1 MMRENTDFFKA
12 FVILSIGV
20 LVNAFLYFISHV
32 IHVESE
38 TARIVESL
46 MVLVSTFLVKRA
58 IDVIV
63 FMPLEQRGKFFFPRW
78 FKHLLALFL
87 AFVAAT
93 LIVVHIYNQ
102 PFLSVATFSGLMGAG
117 FAISVQGI
125 VIDFFAGLT
134 QDVERHFDEG
144 DWLKLEGDTTLQVK
158 KIGWRSTTL
167 VSHFN
172 TTVTLPNSKLN
183 ERLENLSRPGP
194 YTYQYVEVI
203 VDHDIPIGRV
213 KRLLEDAI
221 LSMKEN
227 RPEKV
232 YVIATKA
239 TEGGVS
245 YAVAYSVV
253 NIELMILL
261 KSEVLTAVVDHLH
274 RYGLGVSETLG
285 TYALMRAEKSLVE
298 KKLPDPELVFA
309 QSPLL
314 KNLDGEQRQQL
325 LKALSVEL
333 FTAGTTLLQSDQ
345 DVDLFYLIAEGTV
358 GMEACLKLSKA
369 SAKRESAEPL
379 QQTASSPMRYFG
391 LGELVGSFYFLQ
403 QSDALLSL
411 RTETSLVCY
420 AIPKDVLMTLFK
432 KAPSLLRQLEQMI
445 HEDHKMIQKS
455 LNQSIAIDKT
465 RASVKSRL
473 EEIFK
478 EIVSI

>member
-20 LVNAFLYFISHV
+20 LVNAFLYFMSHV
-32 IHVESE
+32 IHVDSE
-38 TARIVESL
+38 TARVVESL

-63 FMPLEQRGKFFFPRW
+63 FMPLERRGKFFFPRW
-78 FKHLLALFL
+78 FKHLLALLL

-144 DWLKLEGDTTLQVK
+144 DWLKLEGETLQVK

-172 TTVTLPNSKLN
+172 TTITLPNSKLN
-183 ERLENLSRPGP
+183 ERIENLSRPGP

-274 RYGLGVSETLG
+274 RYGLGVSEALG

-298 KKLPDPELVFA
+298 KRLPDPELVLA
-309 QSPLL
+309 QSPLF
-314 KNLDGEQRQQL
+314 KNLTVEQRQAL
-325 LKALSVEL
+325 LKGLSVEV

-358 GMEACLKLSKA
+358 GMEARLKLSKT
-369 SAKRESAEPL
+369 SAKRENAEPL
-379 QQTASSPMRYFG
+379 QQTASSPIRYFG
-391 LGELVGSFYFLQ
+391 LGELVGSFYFLHQ
-403 QSDALLSL
+403 NEALLSL

-420 AIPKDVLMTLFK
+420 AIPKAVLMTLFK
-432 KAPSLLRQLEQMI
+432 KTPSLLKQLEQMI

-455 LNQSIAIDKT
+455 LAQSISIDKA
-465 RASVKSRL
+465 RASVKNRL

-478 EIVSI
+478 EIISI